1 MTPAT
6 TVLLGFLCGF
16 VVYPAGV
23 GPNSVLCGIGRCVL
37 PFGPFDKRQLWLS
50 KPSDGSY
57 DSGNLIEVIPLKS
70 TGVDF
75 SFANSLSCLS
85 DALSKR
91 AMGMHLCFSD
101 QVVML

>member
-37 PFGPFDKRQLWLS
+37 PFGPFNTRQLWLRWLS

-57 DSGNLIEVIPLKS
+57 NSRNLIEVIPLKS

-85 DALSKR
+85 DA
-91 AMGMHLCFSD
+91 
-101 QVVML
+101 